1 MLNIS
6 RRKLLL
12 HSNQIL
18 GTSIYKMASQ
28 IPITIKAPAA
38 AASSAAVR
46 GKKRPGSVNLA
57 VVAAPQSTGASS
69 KKKRPT
75 ISATAQQQVAW
86 PLFILIINRKPRLF
100 YLFLIFFS
108 GQSTRCNLH
117 GK

>member
-1 MLNIS
+1 MAGVGFPEVKSFISGLRHVYIPGDGRRMLNIS

-57 VVAAPQSTGASS
+57 VVAAPSTGASS

-75 ISATAQQQVAW
+75 ISATAQQQVA
-86 PLFILIINRKPRLF
+86 
-100 YLFLIFFS
+100 
-108 GQSTRCNLH
+108 
-117 GK
+117 